1 LNEPETICRRD
12 SKGVQS
18 LKGVPGKAVTRFGKS
33 SLRDA
38 AMKSSVTAQ
47 ATKEGIK
54 HDLF

>member
-1 LNEPETICRRD
+1 
-12 SKGVQS
+12 
-18 LKGVPGKAVTRFGKS
+18 LKGVPEKAVTRFGKS

-54 HDLF
+54 HDLL